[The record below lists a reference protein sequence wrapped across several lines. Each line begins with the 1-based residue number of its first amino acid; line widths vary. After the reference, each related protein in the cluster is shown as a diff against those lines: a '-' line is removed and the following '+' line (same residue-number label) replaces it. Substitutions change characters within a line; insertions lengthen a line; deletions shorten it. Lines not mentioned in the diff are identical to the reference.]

1 MKIKAFLAAAASAV
15 MLAGCSSDVS
25 DYPKVTVDSSSKEDS
40 SFVKKT
46 ELSYGTGLQEI
57 SITAKQ
63 DPDPNRQITRRRTPV
78 RQIRGVDVN
87 GNTLSNDFYFYRNL
101 LSGTYKQAYDQ
112 IYSALY
118 NGVQTINMSVSVKSS
133 DIANIVYSVYYDH
146 PELFWVDSSL
156 YYYINGSGIVTSL
169 TVYFNGTA
177 NNLEQSQQNFEK
189 AIAPLI
195 KLASSL
201 PDDAEKVKLVHDY
214 LTNTI
219 QYVNG
224 SQYNQSAYSAIVNG
238 KTVCAGYAHAFQYC
252 MQKLGIPAAYIVGYA
267 GEAHAWNLLQL
278 GGEYYC
284 MDVTWDDPVGNPP
297 TTYYYDYFNIT
308 DAQISK
314 DHTRDAISAQLPVAS
329 GTLYSFNSYFGG
341 NQYGS
346 DFSGLD
352 YSSTIPSGY
361 TSTPSTS
368 SSTVPHSSSA
378 STPPYSEPNYSVP
391 DYTVPSYSE
400 PDYTMPSYSEPDYTV
415 PSYSEPDYY
424 YPDDDYSY
432 IDDWSDEDWDNYWNE
447 FDSWLFDND
456 NDYDNYDDWEN
467 YYFGDDWYDDDY
479 DDWYYDDFSYDDWY
493 YDDYC
498 W

>member
-1 MKIKAFLAAAASAV
+1 
-15 MLAGCSSDVS
+15 
-25 DYPKVTVDSSSKEDS
+25 
-40 SFVKKT
+40 
-46 ELSYGTGLQEI
+46 
-57 SITAKQ
+57 
-63 DPDPNRQITRRRTPV
+63 
-78 RQIRGVDVN
+78 
-87 GNTLSNDFYFYRNL
+87 
-101 LSGTYKQAYDQ
+101 
-112 IYSALY
+112 
-118 NGVQTINMSVSVKSS
+118 
-133 DIANIVYSVYYDH
+133 
-146 PELFWVDSSL
+146 
-156 YYYINGSGIVTSL
+156 
-169 TVYFNGTA
+169 
-177 NNLEQSQQNFEK
+177 
-189 AIAPLI
+189 
-195 KLASSL
+195 
-201 PDDAEKVKLVHDY
+201 
-214 LTNTI
+214 
-219 QYVNG
+219 
-224 SQYNQSAYSAIVNG
+224 
-238 KTVCAGYAHAFQYC
+238 

-361 TSTPSTS
+361 NSTPSTS

-400 PDYTMPSYSEPDYTV
+400 PDYTIPSYSEPDYTV